1 MPDSVREVSPALEV
15 AQHSAALVPLCG
27 DCLEDNGLCA
37 QHARDVLPQLARAA
51 WLRLIGL
58 THTEQTALQEDRSAA
73 IAAPTTVSDASARH
87 AERKRAARHA
97 SKLRRATKRFLT
109 AIAA

>member
-1 MPDSVREVSPALEV
+1 MPNSVREVSYALEV
-15 AQHSAALVPLCG
+15 AQHSAALVPLCD
-27 DCLEDNGLCA
+27 DCLEDQGLCQ

-51 WLRLIGL
+51 WLRLIGQIL
-58 THTEQTALQEDRSAA
+58 TEQTQRQDADAVIPE
-73 IAAPTTVSDASARH
+73 APVSDANARH

-97 SKLRRATKRFLT
+97 SKRRRATKRFLT